1 MSRGERRTHEPLRW
15 IVGVA
20 RNSKKNVKNPLTNSP
35 TCDTMCIQGKGN
47 QAKVKK
53 KDLKNRKKFLTNPT
67 KCGIIKTPRGQEPL
81 VNKKWVATIADMK
94 GVYYD

>member
-1 MSRGERRTHEPLRW
+1 M
-15 IVGVA
+15 
-20 RNSKKNVKNPLTNSP
+20 TNSQ
-35 TCDTMCIQGKGN
+35 TYDTMCIEGKGN

-53 KDLKNRKKFLTNPT
+53 KDLRKSKKFLTNT
-67 KCGIIKTPRGQEPL
+67 TRCGIIKTPRGQEPL